1 MRAAGVSGGAD
12 ALTRFRQEAMSEEEA
27 AMLGSLP
34 RKVRHWRQRRA
45 EKSAEK
51 IAEDLQKQRQSDGAK
66 TGTYWGV

>member
-1 MRAAGVSGGAD
+1 MG
-12 ALTRFRQEAMSEEEA
+12 EEEA

>member
-1 MRAAGVSGGAD
+1 MGKEVS
-12 ALTRFRQEAMSEEEA
+12 

-34 RKVRHWRQRRA
+34 QKLRHWRQRRA